1 MITKDP
7 QKIVG
12 EYNQKIRQREDN
24 EDRSLGYRNMIYA
37 QDKLY
42 CIDLDLA
49 CMINLEN
56 GLPKMVAGLELTR
69 IGHHKFQP
77 RDNYFKAIIRRYRKE
92 AQKKYS
98 IYITGCCGAPSII
111 VAFSEDLMNFY
122 LYNLTKDN
130 NKWFYQNKLRHLEWH
145 YEIRNMQIPN
155 DLYKKNKMDSYQKS
169 FIIEV

>member
-1 MITKDP
+1 MTTKDP

-12 EYNQKIRQREDN
+12 EYNQKIRQRQDN
-24 EDRSLGYRNMIYA
+24 EDRSLGYRNMIYS

-42 CIDLDLA
+42 CVDLDLA
-49 CMINLEN
+49 CMIHLEN
-56 GLPKMVAGLELTR
+56 GEPQMVAGLELTR
-69 IGHHKFQP
+69 IGDHSFQP
-77 RDNYFKAIIRRYRKE
+77 HDNYFRAIIKRYRE
-92 AQKKYS
+92 QAQKKYS
-98 IYITGCCGAPSII
+98 VYMTRCCGAQSII

-145 YEIRNMQIPN
+145 YEIRSMQTPY
-155 DLYKKNKMDSYQKS
+155 DVYEKNKMDSYQKS